1 MKTSVI
7 VKIALL
13 MQDAHKPWRTP
24 TGSTAVLNFTGPGLS
39 TEVQFKKELYFLRVF
54 MKYIYIYTYIS
65 VGARGS
71 LRLIHVFKYY
81 LYMGPTVYE
90 YHLLCSIWSPRVR
103 VPGYWYVIQISLSI

>member
-1 MKTSVI
+1 MAADSG
-7 VKIALL
+7 
-13 MQDAHKPWRTP
+13 M
-24 TGSTAVLNFTGPGLS
+24 LNFTGPGLS
-39 TEVQFKKELYFLRVF
+39 TEVQFKKELYFFTGLYEI
-54 MKYIYIYTYIS
+54 YIYIYIYIS

-103 VPGYWYVIQISLSI
+103 VSGYWYVIQISLSI